1 MEKVLVFETS
11 NAREYWLKYIVRKLA
26 NKNVL
31 FKAYFGVK
39 EIWLNG
45 NRIMFRTLKE
55 MTSPFMA
62 ARDNT
67 LFYGNMEYRL
77 ENYFKETLKEILLN
91 GKSRD

>member
-55 MTSPFMA
+55 M
-62 ARDNT
+62 
-67 LFYGNMEYRL
+67 
-77 ENYFKETLKEILLN
+77 
-91 GKSRD
+91 